1 MLNPIAIADD
11 DHSGDQLP
19 LTPEEALAL
28 FRGALGN
35 DPTAGLLLAVSGG
48 PDSIA
53 MLGLAAAARAYLPPL
68 AVATVDHGL
77 RPEAAEEANLVAKLC
92 KELQIPHCILKWT
105 DRPEGAVS
113 QEAARKGRYA
123 LLMGHARAIEA
134 SHLVTAHTLDDQA
147 ETVLMRMASGT
158 GLGGLGAM
166 RPNVRRGALGHI
178 RPFLEVPKSRIIAT
192 CDAHE
197 WHFAAD
203 PSNDDE
209 RFKRVRLRSL
219 MPILAGEGLTPE
231 RLGTLAARARRTEDA
246 IEHVAKRT
254 LDESLLRKAP
264 DGGAVRL
271 KAESFYSEP
280 FEIAMRML
288 RRAMLAIA
296 TPEQSDAQIP
306 LGKLESLMRNLRMAI
321 RDQRPFRSTLAWAV
335 IAHANGFIEVR
346 TAPVRRS
353 QRDRNAGNDTRSLA
367 SRSVVSK

>member
-1 MLNPIAIADD
+1 MLKSPLDEDD
-11 DHSGDQLP
+11 DRPSDSLP

-35 DPTAGLLLAVSGG
+35 DAANGLLLAVSGG

-53 MLGLAAAARAYLPPL
+53 MLGLAAAVRAYLPPL

-77 RPEAAEEANLVAKLC
+77 RPEAAEEARMVAGLC
-92 KELQIPHCILKWT
+92 KELEIPHCTLVWR
-105 DRPEGAVS
+105 DRPATPVS

-123 LLMGHARAIEA
+123 LLLGHARAIEA

-166 RPNVRRGALGHI
+166 RPNVQRGHVGHL

-192 CDAHE
+192 CDLHD
-197 WHFAAD
+197 WHFARD
-203 PSNDDE
+203 VSNDDG
-209 RFKRVRLRSL
+209 RFKRVRLRQL
-219 MPILAGEGLTPE
+219 MPILAQEGLTPE

-254 LDESLLRKAP
+254 LDDCLIRHAP

-271 KAESFYSEP
+271 KAEPFYSEP

-288 RRAMLAIA
+288 RRAMFAIA
-296 TPEQSDAQIP
+296 GSEHKEAQIP
-306 LGKLESLMRNLRMAI
+306 LGKLEILMRNLRMAI

-335 IAHANGFIEVR
+335 IAHANNMIEVR
-346 TAPVRRS
+346 TAPPRRES
-353 QRDRNAGNDTRSLA
+353 RQRNAAQARGALA
-367 SRSVVSK
+367 SGPAVSK